1 MVVSGS
7 VSPGWERVADAF
19 QTVLSGDGGAGSAFC
34 VYVDGQP
41 VVDVWGGDAG
51 GTRRWKRD
59 TAACVFSATKGI
71 ASICAHLLIQR
82 GLLDLDAPVAQY
94 WPEFAAGDKHDL
106 LVRWLLSHQAGLIT
120 VDAEL
125 TLADLEAGG
134 PVVQALEVQTPQ
146 WRPGTQ
152 HGYHALT
159 FGFLLGEL
167 VRRVTGATL
176 GAYFH
181 DEIARPLAL
190 NSWIGLPR
198 DLDIDVATLERDSDE
213 PNMLETLVA
222 ADPEG
227 PLAAIGKMLTLG
239 GALPLGL
246 LTDGNGD
253 FNDRRVLAIEIPAA
267 GMVSDARSLA
277 RAYAATVSDVDGVR
291 LLTDASA
298 AACVPVHTSGTS
310 VFGAPPD
317 APRTLDFGLGFL
329 SRPLLGDA
337 CFGHPGASGA
347 LGFADTSRR
356 LAFGYVPRLM
366 RPEGADQRTAALLD
380 AVREV
385 VG

>member
-7 VSPGWERVADAF
+7 VSPGWEHVADTF
-19 QTVLSGDGGAGSAFC
+19 GTVLSGDGGAGSALC
-34 VYVDGQP
+34 IYVEGRP

-51 GTRRWKRD
+51 GTRRWDRE
-59 TAACVFSATKGI
+59 TTACVFSATKGI
-71 ASICAHLLIQR
+71 TSIGVHLLVQR
-82 GLLDLDAPVAQY
+82 GLLDLDTPVAHY
-94 WPEFAAGDKHDL
+94 WPEFAAGGKHDL
-106 LVRWLLSHQAGLIT
+106 LVRWLLSHQAGLMM
-120 VDAEL
+120 VDADL

-134 PVVQALEVQTPQ
+134 PVVRALEAQSPQ
-146 WRPGTQ
+146 WKPGTQ

-167 VRRVTGATL
+167 VRRVTGSTL
-176 GAYFH
+176 GAYFRN
-181 DEIARPLAL
+181 EIAQPLGL
-190 NSWIGLPR
+190 NSWIGLPS
-198 DLDIDVATLERDSDE
+198 DLDIDLATLEKDSDE
-213 PNMLETLVA
+213 PDMLETLIA

-227 PLAAIGKMLTLG
+227 PLAALGRLLTLG
-239 GALPLGL
+239 SALPLGL
-246 LTDGNGD
+246 VTDGNGD
-253 FNDRRVLAIEIPAA
+253 FNDRRVLAVEIPAA

-277 RAYAATVSDVDGVR
+277 RVYAATVSDVDGVR
-291 LLTDASA
+291 LLTDESA

-366 RPEGADQRTAALLD
+366 RPEGADRRTAALLE